1 MWRWAQR
8 PGSVLGSLGADPREV
23 PRIFVDEAIVSV
35 GGTPARIWVAFEPEL
50 HAMPDFSVARAG
62 TP

>member
-1 MWRWAQR
+1 M
-8 PGSVLGSLGADPREV
+8 DPREV

-50 HAMPDFSVARAG
+50 HAMPDFRVARAG